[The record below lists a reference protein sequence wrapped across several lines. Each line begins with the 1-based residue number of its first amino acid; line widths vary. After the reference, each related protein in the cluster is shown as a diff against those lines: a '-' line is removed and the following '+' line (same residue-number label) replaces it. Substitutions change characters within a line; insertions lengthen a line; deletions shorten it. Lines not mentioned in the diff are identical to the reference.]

1 MDAELAQVSG
11 TAQQSE
17 HLRSVA
23 RGGVLNLVGAAVSS
37 LAGLVLTVVVTRVV
51 PQATAGV
58 YFSVSALFVVL
69 AMVGRLGSGTGLVY
83 FTSRMRSLGRH
94 ADIRTYTRI
103 ATRPAVLV
111 SVAVA
116 VALLVWAPWLAR
128 LVAGEHAALAT
139 SYIRQVAVFLPFAIL
154 ADLFHAV
161 TRGYGTMRPTTVVD
175 KIGRPLLQITLVAAA
190 GVLGG
195 GLLSGGWA
203 APYLPA
209 ALVSVW
215 WAARL
220 RRRDPRP
227 DDAPARAVPELRR
240 EYWSYALP
248 RAFAG
253 IAQVGLQRLDVI
265 LVAAIRGPVDAAVYA
280 AATRFLV
287 VGQLANQAIS
297 MAVQPRIAGLLA
309 VDDRRRTNE
318 VYRTST
324 AWLVLMAWPLYLLV
338 AVFSPQILLLFGRG
352 YGAGRTVMLVLA
364 ASMLVATACGMVDV
378 MLTMAGRTTWSLANV
393 GTALV
398 VNVGLNLVLIPRFGI
413 TGAAIAWAVAIVVTN
428 VVPLA
433 QVWHAYGLH
442 PFDRG
447 LLTACAL
454 AAACFG
460 VLPLAALLAFGGTL
474 VATAV
479 GALVGLVAYAAALG
493 RFRRLLQLDLLLAAL
508 RRRRDPTTP

>member
-1 MDAELAQVSG
+1 MNR
-11 TAQQSE
+11 TAPQRE

-23 RGGVLNLVGAAVSS
+23 RGGVLNLVGAAVSA
-37 LAGLVLTVVVTRVV
+37 LAGLLLTIVVARVV

-58 YFSVSALFVVL
+58 YFSVTALFVVL

-83 FTSRMRSLGRH
+83 FTSRMRSLRTY
-94 ADIRTYTRI
+94 ADIRVYTRI
-103 ATRPAVLV
+103 ATRPAIAV

-116 VALLVWAPWLAR
+116 VALLVSAPWVAR
-128 LVAGEHAALAT
+128 LIAAGHAALAT

-161 TRGYGTMRPTTVVD
+161 TRGYGTMRPTTLID
-175 KIGRPLLQITLVAAA
+175 KIGRPLVQITLVAAA

-195 GLLSGGWA
+195 ELLAGGWA

-209 ALVSVW
+209 ALLSVW
-215 WAARL
+215 WLARL
-220 RRRDPRP
+220 RRRDAQPDAALSRP
-227 DDAPARAVPELRR
+227 VGELRR

-253 IAQVGLQRLDVI
+253 IAQVGLQRLDII

-309 VDDRRRTNE
+309 LDDRRRTNE

-324 AWLVLMAWPLYLLV
+324 AWLVLMAWPMYLLV
-338 AVFSPQILLLFGRG
+338 AVFSPQLLLLFGHG
-352 YGAGRTVMLVLA
+352 YAAGRTVMLVLA
-364 ASMLVATACGMVDV
+364 ASMLLATACGMVDV
-378 MLTMAGRTTWSLANV
+378 MLTMAGRTRWSLANV

-398 VNVGLNLVLIPRFGI
+398 VNVGLNLLLIPHFGI
-413 TGAAIAWAVAIVVTN
+413 NGAAVAWAVAILVTN
-428 VVPLA
+428 VVPLV
-433 QVWHAYGLH
+433 QVWHAFGLH

-447 LLTACAL
+447 LLVACAL
-454 AAACFG
+454 AAGCFG
-460 VLPLAALLAFGGTL
+460 VLPLIALLAFGGTL
-474 VATAV
+474 PALFVSAVV
-479 GALVGLVAYAAALG
+479 GAVAYAAVLW
-493 RFRRLLQLDLLLAAL
+493 RLRRMLHLDLLLSAL
-508 RRRRDPTTP
+508 RHPRSANP

>member
-1 MDAELAQVSG
+1 MNQAAPRGD
-11 TAQQSE
+11 

-23 RGGVLNLVGAAVSS
+23 RGGVLNLVGAAVST
-37 LAGLVLTVVVTRVV
+37 LAGLVLTVAVARLV

-58 YFSVSALFVVL
+58 YFSVTALFVVL

-83 FTSRMRSLGRH
+83 FTSRMRSLRRY
-94 ADIRTYTRI
+94 ADIRVYTRI
-103 ATRPAVLV
+103 ATRPALVV

-116 VALLVWAPWLAR
+116 VVLLVCAPWLAR
-128 LVAGEHAALAT
+128 LVASGHTALAT

-161 TRGYGTMRPTTVVD
+161 SRGYGTMRPTTVID
-175 KIGRPLLQITLVAAA
+175 KVGRPLLQITLVVAA
-190 GVLGG
+190 GVLGN
-195 GLLSGGWA
+195 GLLAGGWA

-209 ALVSVW
+209 ALLSVW
-215 WAARL
+215 WLARL
-220 RRRDPRP
+220 RGRDPQH
-227 DDAPARAVPELRR
+227 DAVPSRPARELRR

-253 IAQVGLQRLDVI
+253 IAQVALQRLDII
-265 LVAAIRGPVDAAVYA
+265 LVGAIRGPVDAAVYA

-309 VDDRRRTNE
+309 VDDRQRTNE

-338 AVFSPQILLLFGRG
+338 AVFAPQVLLLFGHG
-352 YGAGRTVMLVLA
+352 YAAGRTVMLVLA

-378 MLTMAGRTTWSLANV
+378 MLTMAGRTRWSLANV

-398 VNVGLNLVLIPRFGI
+398 VNVGLNLLLIPRFGI
-413 TGAAIAWAVAIVVTN
+413 TGAAIAWAVAILVTN

-454 AAACFG
+454 AAGCFG
-460 VLPLAALLAFGGTL
+460 LLPVAALLASG
-474 VATAV
+474 
-479 GALVGLVAYAAALG
+479 GALVPAVAAAFLGLLAYAAAS
-493 RFRRLLQLDLLLAAL
+493 
-508 RRRRDPTTP
+508 